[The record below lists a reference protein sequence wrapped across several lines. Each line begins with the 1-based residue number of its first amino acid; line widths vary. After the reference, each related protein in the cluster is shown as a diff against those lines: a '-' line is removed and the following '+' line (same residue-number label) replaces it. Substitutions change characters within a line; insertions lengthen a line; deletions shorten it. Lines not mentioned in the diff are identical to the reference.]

1 MPEEIISKFSD
12 PFYVVGAVIY
22 TILGTLSL
30 LTLSIGMVKTV
41 QFRRRGVGQMA
52 SANRILDIWLDDRQ
66 DRRQEAVNE
75 LARTPSVLTRV
86 LRAVILGRETRPSD
100 PSYAEELGRQT
111 AIIEL
116 THLNERMRTLDMVV
130 NAAPLLGLLGTVVGM
145 IGAFQSLDTSAG
157 AVDSSGLA
165 ASIQTALWTTGL
177 GLAIALLAYFIAT
190 WLENR
195 IDRERSLME
204 ALISAAIYGRITPAA
219 SGR

>member
-1 MPEEIISKFSD
+1 MPTISLSEFSD
-12 PFYVVGAVIY
+12 PFFAMAFAIYAV
-22 TILGTLSL
+22 LATLSVMAV
-30 LTLSIGMVKTV
+30 SIGIVKWL
-41 QFRRRGVGQMA
+41 QFRRRGVGEMA
-52 SANRILDIWLDDRQ
+52 SANRILDIWLDERQ

-75 LARTPSVLTRV
+75 LSRAPSVLTRV
-86 LRAVILGRETRPSD
+86 LRAVILGRETRPAD

-145 IGAFQSLDTSAG
+145 IGAFRSFDTSQG
-157 AVDSSGLA
+157 AVDSEGLA

-204 ALISAAIYGRITPAA
+204 ALISAAIYGRITPVRT
-219 SGR
+219 GG